1 MQPNGSILA
10 RATEKVSV
18 LSQRY
23 RNPACTN
30 CHLHDISRRIPM
42 LNYRTFRAR
51 VVLKSFGNRLI
62 DKFDSGTLLNG
73 LHMEAE
79 ERDLIPCGT
88 SLCFKRGVNVK
99 GSHCK

>member
-1 MQPNGSILA
+1 M
-10 RATEKVSV
+10 
-18 LSQRY
+18 
-23 RNPACTN
+23 
-30 CHLHDISRRIPM
+30 
-42 LNYRTFRAR
+42 
-51 VVLKSFGNRLI
+51 LKSFGNRLI